1 VRQVKPTVLIGT
13 STWPKTFTEG
23 IVKDM
28 ASHCERPMIS
38 PPSNPTELPEAQPV
52 DLIDWSDGRA
62 LAATG
67 APFAPVTYNGVSYG
81 ISQANNAMLYPG
93 WASG

>member
-1 VRQVKPTVLIGT
+1 
-13 STWPKTFTEG
+13 
-23 IVKDM
+23 
-28 ASHCERPMIS
+28 MIS
-38 PPSNPTELPEAQPV
+38 RPSNPTELPEAQPV